1 MAKTDWEEWIKA
13 NILEI
18 IILVL
23 VLVLVF
29 NTLGTTTEEEA
40 VVAEEAEEQAEE
52 VAEIAPAQPEVVS
65 EEGVGVPAEEPVPE
79 AKALE

>member
-29 NTLGTTTEEEA
+29 NTLGPTEEGADVTEEA
-40 VVAEEAEEQAEE
+40 VAEEGLQEE
-52 VAEIAPAQPEVVS
+52 APTPPEDAIS
-65 EEGVGVPAEEPVPE
+65 EEGVGVIAEEPVPE
-79 AKALE
+79 VEVIE